1 MRPRPRRIVCCL
13 LLAGL
18 LWGVAPVSLA
28 EVSVVRWK
36 STRYTGSLIASLAAI
51 GEDADPIPRTDIRWQ
66 PVRSISSSEILNSTG
81 DVRTDGSPDV
91 VYHES
96 TYRPFVV
103 WAYDNGPDHDIAFSH
118 WTDNGWTN
126 EQFLTFDAED
136 ELDPRLFVGL
146 DEETYVVW
154 WVDGSDPRVM
164 LTSRTT
170 NLAAWEVPTR
180 VSPPGETVRRPTV
193 SVFQGVIRVAY
204 ERLPDAAPTGSR
216 ELVVRRFDPDRGFIE
231 EHVVSVP
238 RADRLDPVLHVQS
251 GRLWM
256 DWKNSD
262 TRFGSAEL
270 VNSSW
275 TAPTLYGW
283 SDPSWVGVESMRKF
297 IRRNLLVASDVIDV
311 GP

>member
-1 MRPRPRRIVCCL
+1 MTPRATRIVGCL

-18 LWGVAPVSLA
+18 LCGVAPVSLA

-36 STRYTGSLIASLAAI
+36 ATRNTGSLIASLAAI
-51 GEDADPIPRTDIRWQ
+51 GEDADPIPRTDIRWE
-66 PVRSISSSEILNSTG
+66 PVRSVSSNEILNSSG
-81 DVRTDGSPDV
+81 DVRTDGPPDV

-103 WAYDNGPDHDIAFSH
+103 WAYDNGPDHDIAFSQ
-118 WTDNGWTN
+118 WTDSGWST

-136 ELDPRLFVGL
+136 ELDPRLFVGPD
-146 DEETYVVW
+146 DEIHVVW
-154 WVDGSDPRVM
+154 WVDGPDPRVM
-164 LTSRTT
+164 WTSRAT

-180 VSPPGETVRRPTV
+180 VSPSGETVRRPTV
-193 SVFQGVIRVAY
+193 SVHQGVIRVAY
-204 ERLPDAAPTGSR
+204 ERLPNVDPTGGR
-216 ELVVRRFDPDRGFIE
+216 ELVVRRLDADRGFID
-231 EHVVSVP
+231 EHVFSVP
-238 RADRLDPVLHVQS
+238 RADRLDAVLHVQS
-251 GRLWM
+251 GRAWM

-262 TRFGSAEL
+262 TRFASAEL

-275 TAPTLYGW
+275 TAPTLHGW

-297 IRRNLLVASDVIDV
+297 IRRNLLVSADVVDH